1 MRSNGSPHG
10 RQSLFAPT
18 LIAGLYGMNFE
29 HIPELG
35 WSHGYAFALT
45 LMLVTCVVLYLLFR
59 HRDWL

>member
-1 MRSNGSPHG
+1 
-10 RQSLFAPT
+10 
-18 LIAGLYGMNFE
+18 MNFE

-45 LMLVTCVVLYLLFR
+45 LMLGTCVVLCLLFR